1 MGLNWEGGVTWLA
14 AVADDRPDN
23 ETLDQ
28 QEHDGGD
35 GEDEVVKSPNLQ
47 RLLGNRRQGEGGLA
61 ATRNEG
67 NGAQPQQQRE
77 FLHG

>member
-1 MGLNWEGGVTWLA
+1 MGLNWEGGVTRLA

-35 GEDEVVKSPNLQ
+35 GEDEVVKVTNLNC
-47 RLLGNRRQGEGGLA
+47 LLCYGR
-61 ATRNEG
+61 
-67 NGAQPQQQRE
+67 
-77 FLHG
+77 